1 MRRLADAS
9 LEDGD
14 PKKIDHLPK
23 KNKKKRRGG
32 EKETDRQTDR
42 DIETVTQREG
52 GGERERAYE
61 PLSEYVFKDHQTA
74 LQCFV
79 FH

>member
-1 MRRLADAS
+1 MPLWKTAIQ
-9 LEDGD
+9 
-14 PKKIDHLPK
+14 KKIDHLPK
-23 KNKKKRRGG
+23 KNKKKRGG
-32 EKETDRQTDR
+32 GGREGERQTDR
-42 DIETVTQREG
+42 QRHRDSDPERG
-52 GGERERAYE
+52 GWRKRERPYE